1 MRYSAYETAISMKA
15 GDGNISLAD
24 EHRSYFDRHGWDGRH
39 YIFYTPPKEP
49 TGNSVMAVTKEENV
63 AHISFPIFFSY
74 RKSSA
79 SVYKE
84 MVKTLIN
91 RFMPNNLIKSLDMP
105 STSRITLT
113 GNDEY
118 KLLHIKVTYP
128 EVKGGRGIIEEHN
141 ELIGGKVV
149 AIKGEYSSVARLP
162 DKAEIASQ
170 IKDGYTYLTL
180 PEIVGYG
187 MFLLK

>member
-1 MRYSAYETAISMKA
+1 MSGGSANETLPSARISS
-15 GDGNISLAD
+15 I
-24 EHRSYFDRHGWDGRH
+24 
-39 YIFYTPPKEP
+39 
-49 TGNSVMAVTKEENV
+49 
-63 AHISFPIFFSY
+63 IFFST
-74 RKSSA
+74 SE
-79 SVYKE
+79 KE
-84 MVKTLIN
+84 MRRLSKN
-91 RFMPNNLIKSLDMP
+91 FMA
-105 STSRITLT
+105 
-113 GNDEY
+113 G
-118 KLLHIKVTYP
+118 LLHIKVTYP